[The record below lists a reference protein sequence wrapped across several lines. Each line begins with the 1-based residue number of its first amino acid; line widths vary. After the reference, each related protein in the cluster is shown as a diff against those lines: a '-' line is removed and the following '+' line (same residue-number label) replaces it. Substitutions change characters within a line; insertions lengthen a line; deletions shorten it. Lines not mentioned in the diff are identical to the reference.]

1 MTDRVS
7 HIVERASAGPSG
19 LLEMFAHEPGVG
31 FAIVDRPGLIRFMNT
46 RSAEI
51 FLGTSAE
58 RAIGKNVW
66 DLFDHDWVAERMD
79 VFDRMLRHGRP
90 VLFRHICRGRRV
102 QSTVRLLPVA
112 DGRPP
117 ALSIVTVEGKHDPA
131 DASEFETIES
141 VHADFGPLSS
151 LSRRELE
158 VLALLGHGMTANQ
171 IGEALFRSPRTIEK
185 HLDALRTKLG
195 SLNRVQL
202 VRYAKSAGLT
212 LEDAELRRTQAVLRS
227 GVETDPAERDGP

>member
-1 MTDRVS
+1 MSEGVDP
-7 HIVERASAGPSG
+7 IVRRERARATG
-19 LLEMFAHEPGVG
+19 LLEFFAYEPGVG
-31 FAIVDRPGLIRFMNT
+31 FAIVDRLGLIRFVNA

-51 FLGTSAE
+51 FLGVGPEHAL
-58 RAIGKNVW
+58 GKNVW
-66 DLFDHDWVAERMD
+66 DLFDDGWVAERMG
-79 VFDRMLRHGRP
+79 VFEQMLRHGRP

-112 DGRPP
+112 DGQPP

-185 HLDALRTKLG
+185 HLDSLRTKLG
-195 SLNRVQL
+195 NLNRVQL
-202 VRYAKSAGLT
+202 ARYAKSAGLT
-212 LEDAELRRTQAVLRS
+212 LEAAELRRTRAALRS
-227 GVETDPAERDGP
+227 GVEPDPAEGDRP